1 MIGTILLLTGGVVGA
16 SVLNEMRK
24 SGDTRVERGK
34 DIFGNRYKIED
45 GVCFRCDGSGKVHG
59 KTCRKCG
66 GSGRYHKRTW
76 YS

>member
-1 MIGTILLLTGGVVGA
+1 MIGTILTVCLIGGA
-16 SVLNEMRK
+16 LDAISK
-24 SGDTRVERGK
+24 AGDTRVKHGK
-34 DIFGNRYKIED
+34 DIFGHRYKTED

-59 KTCRKCG
+59 KTCHKCG